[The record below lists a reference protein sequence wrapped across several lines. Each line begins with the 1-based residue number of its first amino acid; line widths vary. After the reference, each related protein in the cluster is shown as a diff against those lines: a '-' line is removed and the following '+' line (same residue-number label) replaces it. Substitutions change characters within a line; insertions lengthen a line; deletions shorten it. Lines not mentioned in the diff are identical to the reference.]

1 MHTSPIFD
9 QTDRSGTAPALRYD
23 GAGPDEGIPY
33 VFQDLGLHR
42 NDIVAEFDN
51 GMTVIL
57 QQSLSGKQPIHFMP
71 TEVSDDT
78 SEYVNGISSYIL
90 RITGTLIN
98 GQKAVVKIT
107 GIKPFFD
114 VEVPEEMPLSTFK
127 TRLVNILSNTLKGTS
142 KFGIE
147 NISAFPLQ
155 GYHTEKKLY
164 IRIITWNQF
173 DRYNALKAVRE
184 VGIRT
189 ASDDLTPIY
198 YYRKVAREER
208 LPLSS
213 WAVLT
218 NYSYT
223 LSENGYLFRVSMGNY
238 SPISDEDYNN
248 PLISSALVRDQTLV
262 LT

>member
-1 MHTSPIFD
+1 
-9 QTDRSGTAPALRYD
+9 
-23 GAGPDEGIPY
+23 
-33 VFQDLGLHR
+33 
-42 NDIVAEFDN
+42 
-51 GMTVIL
+51 
-57 QQSLSGKQPIHFMP
+57 MP

-78 SEYVNGISSYIL
+78 SEYVNGVSSYIL

-155 GYHTEKKLY
+155 GYHTEKKSY
-164 IRIITWNQF
+164 IRVITWNQF
-173 DRYNALKAVRE
+173 DRYNALKAIRE

-189 ASDDLTPIY
+189 ASDDLTPVY
-198 YYRKVAREER
+198 YYRKVAHEER

-213 WAVLT
+213 WAVLS
-218 NYSYT
+218 NYVYRYIQGGT
-223 LSENGYLFRVSMGNY
+223 YLFRVSVNNY
-238 SPISDEDYNN
+238 
-248 PLISSALVRDQTLV
+248 R
-262 LT
+262 

>member
-1 MHTSPIFD
+1 MHTSTNFD
-9 QTDRSGTAPALRYD
+9 QTNRSGSRAHYNN
-23 GAGPDEGIPY
+23 AGSLASIPS
-33 VFQDLGLHR
+33 R

-51 GMTVIL
+51 GMTAIL
-57 QQSLSGKQPIHFMP
+57 QQSLSSKQPIHFMP

-90 RITGTLIN
+90 RITSTLIN

-127 TRLVNILSNTLKGTS
+127 TRLVNILSNILKGTS

-147 NISAFPLQ
+147 NISAFPLR
-155 GYHTEKKLY
+155 GYHTEKKSY
-164 IRIITWNQF
+164 MRVITWNQF

-184 VGIRT
+184 VSICI

-198 YYRKVAREER
+198 YYCKVAREKR

-213 WAVLT
+213 WA
-218 NYSYT
+218 T
-223 LSENGYLFRVSMGNY
+223 LSNYFHEYIQGDTYLFQVSVNNY
-238 SPISDEDYNN
+238 NPTSEDDYNN
-248 PLISSALVRDQTLV
+248 PLFSSALSRD
-262 LT
+262 

>member
-1 MHTSPIFD
+1 MVVSHC
-9 QTDRSGTAPALRYD
+9 
-23 GAGPDEGIPY
+23 
-33 VFQDLGLHR
+33 
-42 NDIVAEFDN
+42 
-51 GMTVIL
+51 
-57 QQSLSGKQPIHFMP
+57 LSSKQPIHFMP

-107 GIKPFFD
+107 DIKPFFD

-173 DRYNALKAVRE
+173 DRYNALKAVRG
-184 VGIRT
+184 VGICT
-189 ASDDLTPIY
+189 ASDDLTPI
-198 YYRKVAREER
+198 
-208 LPLSS
+208 
-213 WAVLT
+213 
-218 NYSYT
+218 
-223 LSENGYLFRVSMGNY
+223 
-238 SPISDEDYNN
+238 
-248 PLISSALVRDQTLV
+248 
-262 LT
+262 